1 MEDHFL
7 KGPVAAAMELKKIT
21 ISKRQCYRWW
31 PNSLLES
38 FFKQGNVAQWVS
50 YGLINIY
57 YLKPKYGV
65 SLLKIVSV
73 LPFMYLY
80 SAEGW

>member
-1 MEDHFL
+1 M
-7 KGPVAAAMELKKIT
+7 AAATELKKIT
-21 ISKRQCYRWW
+21 ISKRQFYRLW
-31 PNSLLES
+31 PYSWLES
-38 FFKQGNVAQWVS
+38 LFKQGNVAQWVS
-50 YGLINIY
+50 YGLINSI

-73 LPFMYLY
+73 LPFMHLY